1 MLIKTIHLVSAALS
15 FGGFLLRGF
24 WMLRASP
31 LLAHKLTRIL
41 PHIVDTVLL
50 GSAILLAIN
59 IHQYPGVHGWLTAKV
74 LALLAY
80 IVLGSIAL
88 KRGRTRTIRITAW
101 LAAMLVFFY
110 IVSVALTRSPVPG
123 WCCS

>member
-15 FGGFLLRGF
+15 FGGFVLRGF

-101 LAAMLVFFY
+101 LAAMLVFLY

-123 WCCS
+123 MPL

>member
-15 FGGFLLRGF
+15 FGGFVLRGF

-31 LLAHKLTRIL
+31 LLAHKLTRTL

-101 LAAMLVFFY
+101 LAAMLVFLY

-123 WCCS
+123 MPL